1 MAHWLRAHPVLLGN
15 AVFIPAPLPGASQS
29 PVFPGD
35 PMTPTLVCT

>member
-1 MAHWLRAHPVLLGN
+1 MAHWLSAHPVLGN
-15 AVFIPAPLPGASQS
+15 AVFFPAPVSGGSQP